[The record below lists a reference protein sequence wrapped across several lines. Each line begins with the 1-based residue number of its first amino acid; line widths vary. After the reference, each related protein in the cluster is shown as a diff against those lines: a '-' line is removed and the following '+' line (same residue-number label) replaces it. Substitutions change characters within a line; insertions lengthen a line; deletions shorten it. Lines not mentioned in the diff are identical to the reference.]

1 MHKQYFFTQD
11 EGNIILSCIWIKRT
25 INLNNNTYWRYVEVY
40 ISAWLNLHIIA
51 TKCLQIDKQ
60 MHEQMWTFKH
70 WWNTSK
76 QEYECICTWK
86 KRSRYMYAHKHLC
99 SHTHTKSMLT
109 CILGMTSGSADMRAV
124 ISHMIMPREKM
135 SACMM
140 NENFD
145 LFHWS

>member
-1 MHKQYFFTQD
+1 MSVFAHGRK
-11 EGNIILSCIWIKRT
+11 EVGICIHT
-25 INLNNNTYWRYVEVY
+25 NTY
-40 ISAWLNLHIIA
+40 A
-51 TKCLQIDKQ
+51 
-60 MHEQMWTFKH
+60 
-70 WWNTSK
+70 
-76 QEYECICTWK
+76 
-86 KRSRYMYAHKHLC
+86 
-99 SHTHTKSMLT
+99 HTHTKSMLT